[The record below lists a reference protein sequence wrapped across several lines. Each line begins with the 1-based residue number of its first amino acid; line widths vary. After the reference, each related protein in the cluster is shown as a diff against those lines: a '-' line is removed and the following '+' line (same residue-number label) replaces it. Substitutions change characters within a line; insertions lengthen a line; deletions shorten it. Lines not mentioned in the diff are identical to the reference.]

1 MMKTIVYISR
11 HSKPLKN
18 LVETYDAKESEQIR
32 NEKNPL
38 SVEGENLAL
47 KMSMY
52 EDLQDIDVIYSSHYV
67 RTMSTAKYIALN
79 NHIKLNVD
87 ERFGERKF
95 GLDGATTLPDNY
107 FEDQFRNWDYK
118 LPLGESLNEVADR
131 MKSGFDDLLKAN
143 AGKKVM
149 LVSHGTALSAMFSKW
164 CTVKLNE
171 ATKLVEI
178 YFKDRLVFDGNWD
191 APELFKLE
199 FEDTE
204 LIDIKNIKWH

>member
-1 MMKTIVYISR
+1 MKTIVYISR
-11 HSKPLKN
+11 HSRPLKD
-18 LVETYDAKESEQIR
+18 LVETYDANESEQVR

-38 SVEGENLAL
+38 SVKGEDRAL

-67 RTMSTAKYIALN
+67 RTISTAKYIALN
-79 NHIKLNVD
+79 NHIKIKVD

-95 GLDGATTLPDNY
+95 GLDGTMNLPDNY

-131 MKSGFDDLLKAN
+131 MKSGFDGLLKAN

-164 CTVKLNE
+164 CTVRLNE
-171 ATKLVEI
+171 VTKLVEI

>member
-1 MMKTIVYISR
+1 MKTIVYISR
-11 HSKPLKN
+11 HSRPLKD

>member
-118 LPLGESLNEVADR
+118 LPLGEALNEVADR

>member
-1 MMKTIVYISR
+1 MKTIVYISR
-11 HSKPLKN
+11 HSKPLKD
-18 LVETYDAKESEQIR
+18 LVETYNAKESEQIR

-38 SVEGENLAL
+38 SVEGEDRAL

-52 EDLQDIDVIYSSHYV
+52 QDLQDIDVIYSSHYV
-67 RTMSTAKYIALN
+67 RTISTAKYIALN
-79 NHIKLNVD
+79 NHIKIKVD

-95 GLDGATTLPDNY
+95 GLDGTMNLPDNY
-107 FEDQFRNWDYK
+107 FENQFRNWDYK
-118 LPLGESLNEVADR
+118 LPLGEALNEVADR

-149 LVSHGTALSAMFSKW
+149 LVSHGTSLSAMFSKW
-164 CTVKLNE
+164 CTVRLNE
-171 ATKLVEI
+171 VTKLVEI

>member
-1 MMKTIVYISR
+1 MKTIVYISR
-11 HSKPLKN
+11 HSKPLKD

-38 SVEGENLAL
+38 SVEGEDRAL

-52 EDLQDIDVIYSSHYV
+52 QDLQDIDVIYSSHYV
-67 RTMSTAKYIALN
+67 RTISTAKYIALN